1 MNAWDEMRA
10 AMDEA
15 KTRMEVADRCA
26 TEMARMLRGRLRR
39 VNSTHELREL
49 KRELR
54 DFDMTTGEWKK

>member
-10 AMDEA
+10 AIDEA
-15 KTRMEVADRCA
+15 RDRLRAADNCA
-26 TEMARMLRGRLRR
+26 SDMASILRGRLRR
-39 VNSTHELREL
+39 VNSTYELREL